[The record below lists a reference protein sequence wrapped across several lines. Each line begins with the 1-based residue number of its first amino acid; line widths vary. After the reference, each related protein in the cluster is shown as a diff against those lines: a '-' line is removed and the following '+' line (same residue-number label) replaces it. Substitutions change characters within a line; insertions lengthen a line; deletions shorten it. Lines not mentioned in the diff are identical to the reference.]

1 MESRGEEN
9 ERGDQ
14 ARKLSTGKW
23 DSRKKRKNLK
33 RGNDHKNLP
42 EMKDVRESTQGS
54 LQKEGRSPSRRTVG
68 SLNAGDRGREGRRE
82 RDRITSHPKD

>member
-9 ERGDQ
+9 ERGDH

-42 EMKDVRESTQGS
+42 EMKDVRESTQI
-54 LQKEGRSPSRRTVG
+54 EAYRRK
-68 SLNAGDRGREGRRE
+68 GDHQAEE
-82 RDRITSHPKD
+82 LWAL